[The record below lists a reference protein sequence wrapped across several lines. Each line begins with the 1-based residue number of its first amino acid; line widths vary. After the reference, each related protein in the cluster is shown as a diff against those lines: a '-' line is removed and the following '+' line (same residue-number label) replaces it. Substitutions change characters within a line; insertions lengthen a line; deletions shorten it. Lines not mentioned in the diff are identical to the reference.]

1 MRFRDDRPSKGKSSL
16 GMEACE
22 IEASHKLREKV
33 PGMEAY
39 KI

>member
-1 MRFRDDRPSKGKSSL
+1 MQAFEIKAL

-33 PGMEAY
+33 PGIEAY
-39 KI
+39 EI